1 MTTKQLLLQTVK
13 KLPDDASVEDAM
25 ERFLFLAKVE
35 RGLRQAETGKMLT
48 HDQVKAK
55 MRVSMK

>member
-1 MTTKQLLLQTVK
+1 MTTKQLLLQAVK

-35 RGLRQAETGKMLT
+35 KGLRQAETGRMLI

-55 MRVSMK
+55 MRRWLK